1 MLRGMT
7 TCHHRL
13 VLLGFALAGIQ
24 SLAAQTLD
32 DAEVRLPYRDLKQL
46 LANAGANPN
55 NQKPV
60 TPPPALLGSRLRFGV
75 DRGQPFLEATC
86 RVTSFSDSHTLI
98 PLLGGDFALEKSEP
112 AEAIIITRDGSLCLA
127 TSTAGIQAVTLRL
140 LPSAA
145 AEGFTLTLPACP
157 SLLFET
163 AEMPDGRAVE
173 LSHGDHEEVLGSGQ
187 VRPLPSAVTKLRLKW
202 LDERETRA
210 ALSPPEPSTWN
221 WQHQALVM
229 PDDDGL
235 IYQLVCRAAAP
246 AGSGVAAMLPLPP
259 DAREI
264 AVTGDD
270 LLSHSIMRGEDRSLA
285 LALAWGT
292 RGVLDRRLQLS
303 YRMPLGPLDRTWR
316 LQAPGGGDTRTRF
329 IIATHPLLD
338 FAAPKLSPP
347 CQPQGLPADLTKA
360 LAGSPC
366 HLLEAAINADLT
378 VTPVPVAATAEG
390 VVTKAEWSL
399 KIEPDGAMLATG
411 MLGIDHQGPFDLTLD
426 TPEGMKL
433 LSCEM
438 GGKPVSPVD
447 LGEARLKLSLPANS
461 ETTGVKITFTGRVT
475 ALDPVAGTLRLAL
488 PQTPVFIHSLTWS
501 LELPGGYQ
509 AETHGNLKRSPQVA
523 ATPASRILLTKNLC
537 RDERPEIQVFYQ
549 RADLTR

>member
-1 MLRGMT
+1 MT
-7 TCHHRL
+7 TCLHRL
-13 VLLGFALAGIQ
+13 VPLGFTIFGIQ
-24 SLAAQTLD
+24 SLAAQSLD
-32 DAEVRLPYRDLKQL
+32 DAEVRLPYRELKQL
-46 LANAGANPN
+46 LANSGANPN

-60 TPPPALLGSRLRFGV
+60 TPPPALLACRLRFGV
-75 DRGQPFLEATC
+75 DRDQPFLEATC
-86 RVTSFSDSHTLI
+86 RVASFGDGPALI
-98 PLLGGDFALEKSEP
+98 PLLGGDFALEQSEP
-112 AEAIIITRDGSLCLA
+112 AEVIIVSRDDSLCLA
-127 TSTAGIQAVTLRL
+127 ASTAGTQAVTLRL

-145 AEGFTLTLPACP
+145 AKGFNLTLPACP

-163 AEMPDGRAVE
+163 AELPAGRAVE
-173 LSHGDHEEVLGSGQ
+173 LSHGEHEEILDGGQ
-187 VRPLPSAVTKLRLKW
+187 VRPLPSAVAKLRLRW
-202 LDERETRA
+202 LDERESRA
-210 ALSPPEPSTWN
+210 ALSPPEPSTWS

-235 IYQLVCRAAAP
+235 VYQLVCRAAAP
-246 AGSGVAAMLPLPP
+246 AGSGVAAVLPLPA

-264 AVTGDD
+264 AVTGPD
-270 LLSHSIMRGEDRSLA
+270 LVSHSIARGDDRSLA
-285 LALAWGT
+285 LTLGWGT

-303 YRMPLGPLDRTWR
+303 YRMPLGPLDRIWR
-316 LQAPGGGDTRTRF
+316 LQAPGGADTRTRF
-329 IIATHPLLD
+329 IIASQPLLD

-366 HLLEAAINADLT
+366 HLLETATSADLA
-378 VTPVPVAATAEG
+378 VTPVPVAATADG
-390 VVTKAEWSL
+390 VITKAEWSL

-411 MLGIDHQGPFDLTLD
+411 MLGIDHQGPFDLTFD
-426 TPEGMKL
+426 TPEGMRL
-433 LSCEM
+433 LTCETE
-438 GGKPVSPVD
+438 GKPVPMVD
-447 LGEARLKLSLPANS
+447 LGGTRLKLGLPANS
-461 ETTGVKITFTGRVT
+461 GTTSVKITFTGRVA
-475 ALDPVAGTLRLAL
+475 ALDPVTGTLQLAL

-509 AETHGNLKRSPQVA
+509 AETHGNLKRSPQPA